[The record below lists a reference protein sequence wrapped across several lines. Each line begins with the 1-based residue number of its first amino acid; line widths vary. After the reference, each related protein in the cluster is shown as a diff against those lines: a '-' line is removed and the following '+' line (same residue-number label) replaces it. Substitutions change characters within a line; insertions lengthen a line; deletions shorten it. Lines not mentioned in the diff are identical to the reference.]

1 MAINLF
7 NTSSIMDR
15 GQQAFEDTN
24 ANIQGMMNR
33 YTNARAGRAYASGD
47 RQGAARMLAQGG
59 NLDGARVLQGDLR
72 TEQRQGMQDTQEAE
86 ALRYTRDRQ
95 ARSDDAAQNKA
106 KAEQRVTVFENV
118 GGKLKGLPTGTG
130 ARKAKL
136 MEAVPLFQFFGYP
149 QDTIDQLTQM
159 TDESLTDDAITMATG
174 KVRSEFDKTFNVR
187 NVGLVGQRPDGST
200 KVIRAAPVIY
210 GNNQN
215 VDIYDEGGDE
225 GGDDG
230 EDGLAGGFTNDTLGA
245 PSAQVEPQSVMSGFS
260 GQNTI
265 SGGSGQ
271 DAIPGYRRLRSARAP
286 QGRAPKDQWD
296 DLPGGGQ
303 INRATGKKEN
313 VPVSGSQSEFA
324 SLRKE
329 FNGLDEVSKFKDT
342 AASYN
347 QVRTLSS
354 RPKPTSTDDIA
365 LIFSFMKMLD
375 PGSVVREGEFALVGQ
390 AAGVPD
396 RVLMQISAA
405 KVGKGLTP
413 SIRTRLSETAAE
425 ILLTRRAAYDV
436 QSANYRQIAKDIG
449 ARPDLLVEDPTKW
462 RGRIKPP
469 AARLAPGAT
478 PAARPALSDIFK

>member
-59 NLDGARVLQGDLR
+59 NLDGARVLENDIQGDA
-72 TEQRQGMQDTQEAE
+72 RQKMVDARQAMQDTQAAE
-86 ALRYTRDRQ
+86 TLKYTRGREAATDAANKGEMLVKALNLLPDVSTPAERRQ
-95 ARSDDAAQNKA
+95 ALSHPIWGMFGITPEAVAQLNDNDLSDAAA
-106 KAEQRVTVFENV
+106 KAF
-118 GGKLKGLPTGTG
+118 
-130 ARKAKL
+130 
-136 MEAVPLFQFFGYP
+136 
-149 QDTIDQLTQM
+149 
-159 TDESLTDDAITMATG
+159 
-174 KVRSEFDKTFNVR
+174 KTKIKMQIYNVR
-187 NVGLVGQRPDGST
+187 NVGLVGFDPNTNKS
-200 KVIRAAPVIY
+200 KVVQAAPVIY

-225 GGDDG
+225 GGDEG

-245 PSAQVEPQSVMSGFS
+245 PPAQVGSQGVMSGFS

-265 SGGSGQ
+265 SGGSNQ
-271 DAIPGYRRLRSARAP
+271 DAIPGYRRLSSARAP
-286 QGRAPKDQWD
+286 QGRAPKARWV

-303 INRATGKKEN
+303 VNAETNEKKN
-313 VPVSGSQSEFA
+313 VPGGADQKEFA

-329 FNGLDEVSKFKDT
+329 FNSLDEVAKFKDT

-347 QVRTLSS
+347 QIRTLTSN
-354 RPKPTSTDDIA
+354 PKPSPADDIA

-375 PGSVVREGEFALVGQ
+375 PGSVVREGEFALVG
-390 AAGVPD
+390 ASAGVPD
-396 RVLMQISAA
+396 QVIMQMA
-405 KVGKGLTP
+405 KATGGKGLTP
-413 SIRTRLSETAAE
+413 KIRARLVDASAK
-425 ILLTRRAAYDV
+425 ILLERRAAYDT

-449 ARPDLLVEDPTKW
+449 ARPDLLAEDPTKW
-462 RGRIKPP
+462 RSRIKPP
-469 AARLAPGAT
+469 AASRGAVNSGDGWKVI
-478 PAARPALSDIFK
+478 P

>member
-59 NLDGARVLQGDLR
+59 NLDGARVLENDIQGDA
-72 TEQRQGMQDTQEAE
+72 RQKMVDARQAMQDTQAAE
-86 ALRYTRDRQ
+86 TLKYTRGREAATEAVSKGEMLVKALNLLPDVSTPAERRQ
-95 ARSDDAAQNKA
+95 ALSHPIWGMFGITPEAVAQLNDNDLSDAAA
-106 KAEQRVTVFENV
+106 KAF
-118 GGKLKGLPTGTG
+118 
-130 ARKAKL
+130 
-136 MEAVPLFQFFGYP
+136 
-149 QDTIDQLTQM
+149 
-159 TDESLTDDAITMATG
+159 
-174 KVRSEFDKTFNVR
+174 KTKIKMQIYNVR
-187 NVGLVGQRPDGST
+187 NVGLVGFDPNTNKS
-200 KVIRAAPVIY
+200 KVVQAAPVIY

-225 GGDDG
+225 GGDEG

-245 PSAQVEPQSVMSGFS
+245 PPAQVEPQSVMSGFS

-413 SIRTRLSETAAE
+413 SIRARLSETAAE

-449 ARPDLLVEDPTKW
+449 ARPDLLAEDPTKW

-469 AARLAPGAT
+469 AARLAPDAT
-478 PAARPALSDIFK
+478 PAARPALSDIFDKK